1 MTKVLVMTTCDE
13 KSKQILES
21 AGNDIEYTYIDK
33 KSSSDIVR
41 KHIKSAEIVIGEP
54 EIEDILSSES
64 IKLLQLPM
72 AGTDKYTTADNF
84 PSDVILTNASGA
96 FGGVISQYVIGGI
109 LNICH
114 KFHTY
119 RDLQKKSLWHDEGSE
134 IFLEGKRVLII
145 GTGDIGSNIAKKLS
159 VFDTYTVGIRRDAS
173 VIPPYFNEMYT
184 LDDLDSQ
191 LPFADVVVCCIPK
204 SDYTYHLLDER
215 RLMLMKKDAI
225 LVNVGRGTLI
235 VQNDL
240 VKVMNNGHLSGAVL
254 DVTDPEPLPED
265 NPLWKVEN
273 ILITPHISGKSF
285 GHTREITDIIFKISA
300 ENIRNYID
308 GKPLRNVIDFKKFKK

>member
-84 PSDVILTNASGA
+84 PSDVI
-96 FGGVISQYVIGGI
+96 GGR

-159 VFDTYTVGIRRDAS
+159 VFDTYPT
-173 VIPPYFNEMYT
+173 F
-184 LDDLDSQ
+184 
-191 LPFADVVVCCIPK
+191 PFP
-204 SDYTYHLLDER
+204 S
-215 RLMLMKKDAI
+215 
-225 LVNVGRGTLI
+225 
-235 VQNDL
+235 
-240 VKVMNNGHLSGAVL
+240 S
-254 DVTDPEPLPED
+254 P
-265 NPLWKVEN
+265 
-273 ILITPHISGKSF
+273 
-285 GHTREITDIIFKISA
+285 
-300 ENIRNYID
+300 
-308 GKPLRNVIDFKKFKK
+308 